1 MCLLSRTLGAVDRVD
16 GLLPTGVLLGSSRQT
31 VLLIQVEL
39 EPHSQSVQL
48 PLLSDRQADL
58 LSLLGAQPLQFL
70 QVTNTNI

>member
-58 LSLLGAQPLQFL
+58 LNLLGAQPLQFL